1 LLHREL
7 LLPTDEFFPV
17 VWSPDVA
24 GASRM
29 VRRLMAYCGLHD
41 VVFIVVQLPRDEDD
55 RPIISH
61 RTDGAS
67 LVFEV
72 NPSQLD
78 HPEIVASAAWREVV
92 EVWCER
98 QLGDAREDVDVEFA
112 SVFLGGGVLLAN
124 GALTQRVRREGLAT
138 VQETFSSGGLI
149 GAASVFLLGV
159 ALRARAKRGEWDKV
173 LPHLEETQRRCLV
186 EMESSL
192 ELGETYRRWL
202 HIHAYGGPD
211 TLANSPVPKAEV
223 VVVVPPEAAATW
235 AVRVARKQWGLGV
248 LVGVI
253 PGALGLFRF
262 GAWFPAV
269 TVGLGLAWAALRR
282 VDECCQCRITVEPA
296 EERCV
301 GCGALLV
308 GRLVN
313 GEKVVEPRFAA
324 EVKRISEAMRANEEE
339 LERLATTG
347 E

>member
-1 LLHREL
+1 MPIPLDDDDQEWLIDGLGALVQRFGANELLHREL
-7 LLPTDEFFPV
+7 LLPTDEFFPD

-138 VQETFSSGGLI
+138 VQETFSRGSPGLRSAAWTSVASV
-149 GAASVFLLGV
+149 GSRSNRAMSAAS
-159 ALRARAKRGEWDKV
+159 
-173 LPHLEETQRRCLV
+173 
-186 EMESSL
+186 
-192 ELGETYRRWL
+192 
-202 HIHAYGGPD
+202 
-211 TLANSPVPKAEV
+211 
-223 VVVVPPEAAATW
+223 AAARCSWVDWST
-235 AVRVARKQWGLGV
+235 AR
-248 LVGVI
+248 
-253 PGALGLFRF
+253 R
-262 GAWFPAV
+262 
-269 TVGLGLAWAALRR
+269 
-282 VDECCQCRITVEPA
+282 
-296 EERCV
+296 
-301 GCGALLV
+301 
-308 GRLVN
+308 
-313 GEKVVEPRFAA
+313 
-324 EVKRISEAMRANEEE
+324 SSSRAS
-339 LERLATTG
+339 RTK
-347 E
+347 